1 MTELVCFIFA
11 SSNNR
16 RGVEV
21 VLVTCN
27 FFQYQE
33 SCTLYS
39 RNICRILAEHMN
51 MKHGTHREKDPEDA
65 NDDHQDMIAEGS

>member
-1 MTELVCFIFA
+1 M
-11 SSNNR
+11 
-16 RGVEV
+16 
-21 VLVTCN
+21 TCN
-27 FFQYQE
+27 FFQYQG

-65 NDDHQDMIAEGS
+65 NDDHQDMIAKGF